1 MTCIVGFVDR
11 YKNEI
16 WMGGDSAGVAGLNVV
31 LRKDTK
37 VFKKQNMLFGY
48 TSSFRMGQLLRFK
61 LDIPKIEKNKD
72 VYEYMCTDFI
82 DSVRKRFKDGGYSLI
97 KDNREEGGFFLV
109 GYKGNLYQIEG
120 DFQVGECADDF
131 DSVGCGSSYALGA
144 LYITRKNKNPR
155 DRILQALETAEYF
168 STGVKR
174 PFVIEKLG

>member
-1 MTCIVGFVDR
+1 VTCIVGLVDG
-11 YKNEI
+11 NNI
-16 WMGGDSAGVAGLNVV
+16 WMGGDSAGVGGHDLRI
-31 LRKDTK
+31 RKDVK
-37 VFKKQNMLFGY
+37 IFKINDRFLFGY
-48 TSSFRMGQLLRFK
+48 TSSFRMGQLLRFGFTPPEQSQK
-61 LDIPKIEKNKD
+61 RGN
-72 VYEYMCTDFI
+72 YEYMCTDFI